1 MAFAKRIV
9 EKQRQPI
16 AQENKLAF
24 FRSTRVE
31 VRKPFQVE
39 AKLKCGTED
48 SFGIGVRLIS
58 N

>member
-31 VRKPFQVE
+31 ARKPFQVE
-39 AKLKCGTED
+39 AKLKYGTKD
-48 SFGIGVRLIS
+48 SFGIGVQY
-58 N
+58 